1 MALGKCKKIAD
12 ARYFWCM
19 AIVLVPKLPLSFDDC
34 DRLFL
39 RLSGDFVVTMGYGGY
54 VKTLQLFGIQY
65 SPAF

>member
-1 MALGKCKKIAD
+1 
-12 ARYFWCM
+12 M